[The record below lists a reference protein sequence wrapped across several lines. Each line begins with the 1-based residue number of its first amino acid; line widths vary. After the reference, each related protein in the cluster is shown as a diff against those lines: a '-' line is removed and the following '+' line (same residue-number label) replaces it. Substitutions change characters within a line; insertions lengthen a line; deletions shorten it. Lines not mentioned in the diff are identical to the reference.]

1 MGRFV
6 EGEWLTEKEWA
17 TKDGEFVRKP
27 TAFRDR
33 ITPDGPYTPDAGRY
47 LLGWVQEAGFVDI
60 ETTVDVWTFADPD
73 SRAWWGDL
81 WADRVENSSYTI
93 HAGDLGLASDADLA
107 DIAAGWRR
115 WIDEPAGFFAC
126 PNVQILARAT

>member
-81 WADRVENSSYTI
+81 WGRQRSRSR
-93 HAGDLGLASDADLA
+93 
-107 DIAAGWRR
+107 RR
-115 WIDEPAGFFAC
+115 WRHRRSAPCPRRAGRAWRSWPRYTSRRAC
-126 PNVQILARAT
+126 RA